1 MYIEVYY
8 IICYLIIFIYA
19 ISFYLCSLKFG
30 NVYFQYGNTKL
41 DRKNDSYQLFF
52 KKTVRTFYF
61 VPFFLNNSWI
71 QSENIASLWS
81 KLKASLLCKNKWN
94 RKQGQR
100 KTSKRPR
107 AIIYIGIGRH
117 DATEREMR
125 WNPKCDRRK
134 LLARWSE
141 TRSINDG
148 NVTFQSRFCSTIQT
162 YLDAAPCSWK
172 IDQSRLHVTRS

>member
-1 MYIEVYY
+1 M
-8 IICYLIIFIYA
+8 
-19 ISFYLCSLKFG
+19 KFDD
-30 NVYFQYGNTKL
+30 K
-41 DRKNDSYQLFF
+41 KDSYKLFF
-52 KKTVRTFYF
+52 KKTVWTFYF
-61 VPFFLNNSWI
+61 VPFFLNNSSI
-71 QSENIASLWS
+71 QSENIASLRS

-94 RKQGQR
+94 RKQGER

-162 YLDAAPCSWK
+162 YLKAAPCSWK